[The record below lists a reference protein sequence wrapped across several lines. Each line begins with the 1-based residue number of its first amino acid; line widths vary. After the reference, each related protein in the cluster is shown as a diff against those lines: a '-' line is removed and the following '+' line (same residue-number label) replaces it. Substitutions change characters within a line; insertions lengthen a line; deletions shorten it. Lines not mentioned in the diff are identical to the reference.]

1 MLNTLTKTKQS
12 KVSQLSQK
20 NLGYGGS
27 WKAQWTNA
35 FRTEI
40 VTYFSRYNIDA
51 TDYRVPTDQ
60 LLTEA
65 NEVLETGTKLNAHYK
80 ANSISLLLGY
90 QVNETGMLNQ
100 TTVSAPSYSSTK
112 RRIAQSCRLYGSGI
126 QQRQQLF
133 KTRSA

>member
-1 MLNTLTKTKQS
+1 MDI
-12 KVSQLSQK
+12 
-20 NLGYGGS
+20 
-27 WKAQWTNA
+27 

-65 NEVLETGTKLNAHYK
+65 NEVLTGTKLNAHYK
-80 ANSISLLLGY
+80 ANSNLTFIIGY

-100 TTVSAPSYSSTK
+100 TTVSTF
-112 RRIAQSCRLYGSGI
+112 
-126 QQRQQLF
+126 LF
-133 KTRSA
+133 QY

>member
-1 MLNTLTKTKQS
+1 L
-12 KVSQLSQK
+12 
-20 NLGYGGS
+20 
-27 WKAQWTNA
+27 KAQWTNA

-40 VTYFSRYNIDA
+40 VTYFPDITLTLPIIA
-51 TDYRVPTDQ
+51 PTDQ

-80 ANSISLLLGY
+80 ANSNLTLLLGY

-112 RRIAQSCRLYGSGI
+112 KDVLPIMPYLRKEYNKGNSYLRLEC
-126 QQRQQLF
+126 
-133 KTRSA
+133 A

>member
-1 MLNTLTKTKQS
+1 MLLEQ
-12 KVSQLSQK
+12 
-20 NLGYGGS
+20 
-27 WKAQWTNA
+27 
-35 FRTEI
+35 I

-65 NEVLETGTKLNAHYK
+65 NEVLETELLNAHYK
-80 ANSISLLLGY
+80 ANPIYFIIGY

-126 QQRQQLF
+126 QKGNSYLRLEC
-133 KTRSA
+133 A